1 MPTLRSGV
9 DWVPTSPFPL
19 SSWKYAVSSMTSSTQ
34 AEGDTT
40 PFVTIEKIRDDLHSL
55 AGIKARRLLVA
66 NRGVCG
72 YVVVH

>member
-1 MPTLRSGV
+1 
-9 DWVPTSPFPL
+9 
-19 SSWKYAVSSMTSSTQ
+19 MTSSTQ